1 MTLVVDTLCG
11 TRGGGLVPKVKEP
24 ATEIPS
30 EGCRS
35 GVTLVVDTL
44 CGTRGGGLVPKVKG

>member
-1 MTLVVDTLCG
+1 MNTPNGAVPEVGVVT
-11 TRGGGLVPKVKEP
+11 
-24 ATEIPS
+24 